1 MVFCAGLWAVARE
14 RHKTIPHE
22 RSNRKTEALFGMSG
36 LVELRR
42 VSKSFPGVMAL
53 TEVDLTLRAGSI
65 HALVGENGAGKST
78 LINLLSGVL
87 VPDGGDIVIDGQP
100 VQLGNPRAAR
110 RNGIVTVHQE
120 ADLFP
125 DLSIAENMGL
135 EQGLPGRLGWIAW
148 WTQWR
153 RTRAALALVGAELSP
168 YRPAGTLTHA
178 QRQLVEI
185 AAAMSQAARVLILDE
200 PTSSL
205 SDSEAHVLFS
215 HLRRFREQGTAIL
228 YISHRLEEI
237 FALADETTV
246 LRDGRRV
253 WTGPL
258 NESSPR
264 HLIAQMVGREVAS
277 AARPSARERGPIRL
291 SCRALTAA
299 DGSFADVSLDVRAG
313 EILGLYGLIG
323 AGRTEWGQA
332 VIGLRRV
339 AHGELQVEGQPV
351 RPSGPGRMI
360 QHGVGYL
367 PEDRLRQGLC
377 RGLSVRANTVLAYLR
392 RIAPVLWVSRSEE
405 TLRTRATVEQLA
417 IKLRDIEQAAGTLSG
432 GNQQKV
438 VLGRWLGCDPKVLIL
453 DEPTRG
459 VDVGAKA
466 EIHALIHRLAD
477 QGRAIVLISSDLT
490 EVLAQS
496 DRVGVFREGRLVEI
510 VDPRQSPAE
519 EVAAAATPTGA
530 RSAER
535 KMLRTSRLAITEA
548 LLHEAA
554 LPTVILALT
563 VFLLIWTRQV
573 PDLTDAA
580 LLFLCAAG
588 AAIVILAGGLDISL
602 GALMALSAGVA
613 GRLWEQGRPL
623 PVVVGTALL
632 LGGAG
637 GMLNA
642 TVSLIGRVHP
652 IVVTLGAMSLYRG
665 LTLWWLKE
673 DVQIPNE
680 MRGDLFAEALGL
692 PVIVWAG
699 LALAV
704 LCWVVLN
711 WHVWG
716 RELYALG
723 GNPSAAHRVRISKA
737 KVWLMAFTVQG
748 LLAGLAGLLYLAR
761 SGSLQP
767 TSYEDKTL
775 EAIAA
780 AVVGGVAITGG
791 RGSIWGV
798 AFGCVFLVMLG
809 PACQFLHIS
818 PNWQRALVGGVMV
831 AAVLTDTLWRR
842 RET

>member
-1 MVFCAGLWAVARE
+1 
-14 RHKTIPHE
+14 
-22 RSNRKTEALFGMSG
+22 MSA
-36 LVELRR
+36 LVELHH

-53 TEVDLTLRAGSI
+53 SDVDFSLRAGSI

-87 VPDGGDIVIDGQP
+87 VPDGGEITIEGRP
-100 VQLGNPRAAR
+100 VHFRNPRAAR
-110 RNGIVTVHQE
+110 QHGIVTVHQE

-135 EQGLPGRLGWIAW
+135 EQGLPARLGWIAW
-148 WTQWR
+148 RMQWQ
-153 RTRAALALVGAELSP
+153 RTRRALAIVGAELSP
-168 YRPAGTLTHA
+168 YRLAGTLTPA

-185 AAAMSQAARVLILDE
+185 AAAISQAARALILDE

-205 SDSEAHVLFS
+205 SEAEAQALFA
-215 HLRRFREQGTAIL
+215 HLRRFRDQGTSIL
-228 YISHRLEEI
+228 YVSHRLEEI
-237 FALADETTV
+237 FALADQVTV

-258 NESSPR
+258 AESSPR
-264 HLIAQMVGREVAS
+264 HLLGQMVGREVIPATRP
-277 AARPSARERGPIRL
+277 AAREGGPIRL
-291 SCRALTAA
+291 SCRGLSAA
-299 DGSFADVSLDVRAG
+299 DGSFRDISLDVRAG

-332 VIGLRRV
+332 VFGLRKVTR
-339 AHGELQVEGQPV
+339 GELLVDGQTV
-351 RPSGPGRMI
+351 RPRGPGLMV
-360 QHGVGYL
+360 QLGVGYL
-367 PEDRLRQGLC
+367 PEDRLHQGLC
-377 RGLSVRANTVLAYLR
+377 RGLSVRANVVLAYLR
-392 RIAPVLWVSRSEE
+392 RLAPFLWVSRSEE
-405 TLRTRATVEQLA
+405 TRRTRATAEQLA
-417 IKLRDIEQAAGTLSG
+417 IKLRDIEQPAGTLSG

-453 DEPTRG
+453 DEPARG

-466 EIHALIHRLAD
+466 EIHALMHRLAD
-477 QGRAIVLISSDLT
+477 QGRAIVLISSDLP

-496 DRVGVFREGRLVEI
+496 DRLGVFREGRLVEI
-510 VDPRQSPAE
+510 LDPQRIQAE
-519 EVAAAATPTGA
+519 QVAAAASPIGTRNAETRPFRAA
-530 RSAER
+530 RWALGDSL
-535 KMLRTSRLAITEA
+535 LRQG
-548 LLHEAA
+548 A
-554 LPTVILALT
+554 LPAVILALT
-563 VFLLIWTRQV
+563 AFLHYWTGQI
-573 PDLTDAA
+573 PDMTDAA

-588 AAIVILAGGLDISL
+588 VAIVILAGGLDISL

-613 GRLWEQGRPL
+613 GRLWEQGQPL

-632 LGGAG
+632 LGGCG
-637 GMLNA
+637 GLLNA
-642 TVSLIGRVHP
+642 TVSLVGKVHP
-652 IVVTLGAMSLYRG
+652 IVVTLGTMSLFRG

-680 MRGDLFAEALGL
+680 LRGEIFTEALGL
-692 PVIVWAG
+692 PLIVWAG
-699 LALAV
+699 LALTA
-704 LCWVVLN
+704 LCWVFLN

-723 GNPSAAHRVRISKA
+723 GNPSAAHRVSIRKA
-737 KVWLMAFTVQG
+737 RVWLMAFTVQG

-798 AFGCVFLVMLG
+798 AFGCVFLVMLS

-818 PNWQRALVGGVMV
+818 TNWQRALVGSVMV

-842 RET
+842 REA

>member
-1 MVFCAGLWAVARE
+1 
-14 RHKTIPHE
+14 
-22 RSNRKTEALFGMSG
+22 MSA
-36 LVELRR
+36 LVELHH

-53 TEVDLTLRAGSI
+53 SDVDFTLRAGSI

-87 VPDGGDIVIDGQP
+87 VPDGGEITIEGRP
-100 VQLGNPRAAR
+100 VHFSNPRAAR
-110 RNGIVTVHQE
+110 QHGIVTVHQE
-120 ADLFP
+120 ADLFH

-135 EQGLPGRLGWIAW
+135 EQGLPARLGWIAW
-148 WTQWR
+148 RTQWQ
-153 RTRAALALVGAELSP
+153 RTRRALAIVGAELSP
-168 YRPAGTLTHA
+168 YRPAGTLSPA

-185 AAAMSQAARVLILDE
+185 AAAISQAARALILDE

-205 SDSEAHVLFS
+205 SEAEAQALFA
-215 HLRRFREQGTAIL
+215 HLRRFRDQGTAIL
-228 YISHRLEEI
+228 FVSHRLEEI
-237 FALADETTV
+237 FALADQVTV

-258 NESSPR
+258 EESSPR
-264 HLIAQMVGREVAS
+264 HLIGQMVGREVTPATRP
-277 AARPSARERGPIRL
+277 AAREGGPIRL
-291 SCRALTAA
+291 SCRGLSAA
-299 DGSFADVSLDVRAG
+299 DGSFRDISLDVRAG

-332 VIGLRRV
+332 VFGLRKVTR
-339 AHGELQVEGQPV
+339 GELLVDGQHV
-351 RPSGPGRMI
+351 RPRGPGLMV
-360 QHGVGYL
+360 QLGVGYL
-367 PEDRLRQGLC
+367 PEDRLHQGLC
-377 RGLSVRANTVLAYLR
+377 RGLGVRANVVLAYLR
-392 RIAPVLWVSRSEE
+392 RIARFLWVSRSEE
-405 TLRTRATVEQLA
+405 TRRTHAMAEQLI
-417 IKLRDIEQAAGTLSG
+417 IKLRDIEQPAGTLSG

-453 DEPTRG
+453 DEPARG

-466 EIHALIHRLAD
+466 EIHALMHRLAD
-477 QGRAIVLISSDLT
+477 QGRAIVLISSDLP

-496 DRVGVFREGRLVEI
+496 DRLGVFREGRLVEML
-510 VDPRQSPAE
+510 DPQRIRAE
-519 EVAAAATPTGA
+519 QVAAAATPTGTRNTETKLFRAA
-530 RSAER
+530 RWALGDSL
-535 KMLRTSRLAITEA
+535 LRQG
-548 LLHEAA
+548 A
-554 LPTVILALT
+554 LPAVILALT
-563 VFLLIWTRQV
+563 ALLHFWTGQI
-573 PDLTDAA
+573 PDLTDAS

-588 AAIVILAGGLDISL
+588 VAIVILAGGLDISL
-602 GALMALSAGVA
+602 GALMALSAGIA
-613 GRLWEQGRPL
+613 GRLWEQGQPL

-632 LGGAG
+632 LGGCG
-637 GMLNA
+637 GLLNA
-642 TVSLIGRVHP
+642 TVSLVGKVHP
-652 IVVTLGAMSLYRG
+652 IVVTLGTMSLFRG

-680 MRGDLFAEALGL
+680 LRGGIFAETLGL
-692 PVIVWAG
+692 PLIVWAG
-699 LALAV
+699 LALSA
-704 LCWVVLN
+704 LCWVFLN

-723 GNPSAAHRVRISKA
+723 GNPSAAHRVSIRKA
-737 KVWLMAFTVQG
+737 RVWLMAFTVQG

-798 AFGCVFLVMLG
+798 AFGCLFLVMLS

-818 PNWQRALVGGVMV
+818 TNWQRALVGSVMV
-831 AAVLTDTLWRR
+831 AAVVTDTLWRR
-842 RET
+842 REA